1 MKTATANT
9 KQSVLF
15 NNHVGDCYLALAL
28 DKRNPA
34 RSVNSEYPLCMRFTV
49 NGERYYYN
57 LGESF
62 TEQEIAVIAVAT
74 GKGERKNGIETNYE
88 KQTRLRNVFQH
99 YVDFVIQLNA
109 NGILTLDRIKVSI
122 TGKSATHSFMGVWEE
137 CINKKFR
144 AGADGTALSYR
155 NAFRSFKALTGF
167 SEANGF
173 ALDYSVISRWVEK
186 LKEEGKSST
195 TIGIYLRACR
205 VAVRASIRQ
214 GLMMPKSYMFGKDE
228 GNIAIPCGTSRKN
241 QYLNVDDFT
250 ELYIHVM
257 ARDLDLPLFDITKG
271 NPPYA
276 VKTKEARNL
285 IYQSLALFL
294 AQYLCCGCNLVDL
307 AKLTYDEYY
316 YDKNQKAFR
325 FIRTKTG
332 NETVHSEGMEVII
345 PIIPELKMLLDKY
358 AAKPKLGKR
367 VFPYILDAIKDD
379 DSSEMKKRVHQENRN
394 IRDRLEKVCQSLGWT
409 THLTSTYA
417 RHSFATNLNEQE
429 VPRSYI
435 SDAMGHSLGNQ
446 GQITQR
452 YISPYSLEKRM
463 RYNALLLRKDEETL
477 LASDSPAA
485 PASVGTNV
493 PLSTKGKLL
502 QKFESFSEEDLKEA
516 LIALKKKELQ
526 RLEDDDF

>member
-1 MKTATANT
+1 M
-9 KQSVLF
+9 
-15 NNHVGDCYLALAL
+15 
-28 DKRNPA
+28 
-34 RSVNSEYPLCMRFTV
+34 
-49 NGERYYYN
+49 
-57 LGESF
+57 
-62 TEQEIAVIAVAT
+62 
-74 GKGERKNGIETNYE
+74 
-88 KQTRLRNVFQH
+88 
-99 YVDFVIQLNA
+99 
-109 NGILTLDRIKVSI
+109 
-122 TGKSATHSFMGVWEE
+122 
-137 CINKKFR
+137 
-144 AGADGTALSYR
+144 
-155 NAFRSFKALTGF
+155 
-167 SEANGF
+167 
-173 ALDYSVISRWVEK
+173 
-186 LKEEGKSST
+186 
-195 TIGIYLRACR
+195 
-205 VAVRASIRQ
+205 
-214 GLMMPKSYMFGKDE
+214 
-228 GNIAIPCGTSRKN
+228 
-241 QYLNVDDFT
+241 
-250 ELYIHVM
+250 
-257 ARDLDLPLFDITKG
+257 
-271 NPPYA
+271 
-276 VKTKEARNL
+276 
-285 IYQSLALFL
+285 

-325 FIRTKTG
+325 FIRTKIG
-332 NETVHSEGMEVII
+332 NEIVLSEGMEVII

-367 VFPYILDAIKDD
+367 VFPYILDAIKDE

-394 IRDRLEKVCQSLGWT
+394 IHDRLEKVCQSLGWT

-485 PASVGTNV
+485 PASVGTNAT
-493 PLSTKGKLL
+493 LSNKDKLL
-502 QKFESFSEEDLKEA
+502 RKFESFSEEDLKEA